1 MFAEQ
6 LLEWR
11 EIVKKIN
18 WLLVVIGILLSLC
31 QPDYAYA
38 ASAALELQCL
48 TDEIYKEEQFYN
60 DRGWPTESFR
70 YSRYRLNQNGEE
82 YDE

>member
-1 MFAEQ
+1 M
-6 LLEWR
+6 
-11 EIVKKIN
+11 KKIN

-48 TDEIYKEEQFYN
+48 TDEIYKEEQFEVELLVT
-60 DRGWPTESFR
+60 TEM
-70 YSRYRLNQNGEE
+70 
-82 YDE
+82 